1 MEVVSFGE
9 TLSYISRPRLIYST
23 WHSSSYISLYNSS
36 SYRKVIQFYAIKLKG
51 SYRKVLCIPYAKV
64 KGSYALV
71 SIKKQRNTKSL
82 C

>member
-1 MEVVSFGE
+1 MLYNKCASIGVFYQHWCINF
-9 TLSYISRPRLIYST
+9 LMY
-23 WHSSSYISLYNSS
+23 YISLYSIS
-36 SYRKVIQFYAIKLKG
+36 SYRKAIQFYAIKLKG